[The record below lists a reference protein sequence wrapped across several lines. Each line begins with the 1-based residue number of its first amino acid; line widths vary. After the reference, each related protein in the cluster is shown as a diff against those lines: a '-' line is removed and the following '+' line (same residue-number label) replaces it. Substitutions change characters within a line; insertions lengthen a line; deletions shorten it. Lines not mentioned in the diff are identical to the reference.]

1 MLLYVEDTL
10 FYHNIYNYNT
20 YVHTWSTYI
29 RRTNNK
35 GFLYIFIH
43 KM

>member
-10 FYHNIYNYNT
+10 FYHNTTIKYIRT
-20 YVHTWSTYI
+20 YMVYIYI